1 MYHHSSTCLLNSN
14 TGRRTNRR
22 VVTVKPLPT
31 VQTPQE
37 ADIRHDLVARIR
49 AEIAAGTYETPEK
62 LSIALERMI
71 DDVE

>member
-1 MYHHSSTCLLNSN
+1 MSRNA
-14 TGRRTNRR
+14 GRLTNRR

-31 VQTPQE
+31 AQTPQE